1 MSVRFGECVLD
12 TEAHQL
18 LRGGSAVPL
27 TTKALQLLNLLVEK
41 QPKAVGKKEIYDRL
55 WPSTFVSEVNLARLI
70 FEVRKAVGD
79 DARRSR
85 YIRTVRGF
93 GYALCAD
100 VVAGSGGDEGISY
113 RVILEDREVVLSEG
127 ENVLGRTRRATVW
140 IDSTSVSRRHARIV
154 ISGDQVTI
162 EDLGSKNGTCVGGKR
177 LAGRPARLA
186 DGDVLKLG
194 SVTMTFRVLSPDV
207 STATT

>member
-12 TEAHQL
+12 TEARQL
-18 LRGGSAVPL
+18 LRGGFAVPL
-27 TTKALQLLNLLVEK
+27 TAKAFQLLNLLVEK
-41 QPKAVGKKEIYDRL
+41 QPKAVAKKEIYDRL

-70 FEVRKAVGD
+70 FEVRAAVGD
-79 DARRSR
+79 DARRPR

-100 VVAGSGGDEGISY
+100 VVMDSGSDEGTSY
-113 RVILEDREVVLSEG
+113 RLIWEDREVTLSEG
-127 ENVLGRTRRATVW
+127 ENVLGRMRQAAVW

-154 ISGDQVTI
+154 IAGDRVTV
-162 EDLGSKNGTCVGGKR
+162 EDLGSKNGTCLGGKR
-177 LAGRPARLA
+177 LEGRPARLA
-186 DGDVLKLG
+186 DGDVLKVG
-194 SVTMTFRVLSPDV
+194 SVTMIFRALQPDV